1 MKLNLVGVIT
11 STHGIKG
18 EVKVK
23 SDTSFDRF
31 SVGNKLFIKKNGLT
45 KEIIINS
52 HRVHKGYDLITFND
66 LRNINDVL
74 EYVGCEIYVDV
85 SEFDELEDGE
95 FYFDDLIGLNVYDDE
110 GALLGKVIDI
120 NEVPQGIILE
130 LKKLDNSKAYIPFVD
145 EFIKEINLEEEKI
158 VITPIEGL
166 LWE

>member
-110 GALLGKVIDI
+110 GSLLGEVIDI

-166 LWE
+166 L

>member
-166 LWE
+166 L

>member
-31 SVGNKLFIKKNGLT
+31 NVGNKLFLKKNGQT

-52 HRVHKGYDLITFND
+52 HRIHKGYDLITFND
-66 LRNINDVL
+66 LKNINDVL

-95 FYFDDLIGLNVYDDE
+95 FYFDDLIDLNVYDDE

-166 LWE
+166 L

>member
-31 SVGNKLFIKKNGLT
+31 NVGNKLFLKKNGQT
-45 KEIIINS
+45 KEIIVNS
-52 HRVHKGYDLITFND
+52 HRIHKGYDLITFNN

-74 EYVGCEIYVDV
+74 DYIGCEIYVDV
-85 SEFDELEDGE
+85 SGFDELEDGE

-110 GALLGKVIDI
+110 GSLLGEVIDI

-130 LKKLDNSKAYIPFVD
+130 IKKLDNGKAYIPFVD
-145 EFIKEINLEEEKI
+145 EFIKEINLEDEKI
-158 VITPIEGL
+158 IITPIEGL
-166 LWE
+166 L